1 MRGLSR
7 SVGVTLIA
15 LLLAAVF
22 FLSLPG
28 VTAWQRVLQDAG
40 HGPVFAGIA
49 AVTLLMQR
57 AGSAGPPPGAYW
69 RALSITLG
77 LGIGSELVQHF
88 QPGRTV
94 SLLDV
99 AHDAAG
105 AILGLSLFALIGR
118 SRPDRGDLP
127 NSRKTPASL
136 LVCLGLGAFVFLA
149 WEPLQCA
156 TAYAERSRVFP
167 VLLQGARPADL
178 YFTRARHGAL
188 ARAAVPAPWLESGD
202 SDAVRLG
209 YRSGQRAAI
218 EIEEPAPDWR
228 GHDALLLDLVNPATR
243 PLQLTLRILDA
254 HHDWSAEDRCNIPVV
269 VPAASRVVVHI
280 ALAAVASA
288 PARRPMDMAAIRN
301 VMLFARQ
308 PLPGS
313 EFYVARVWLR

>member
-1 MRGLSR
+1 
-7 SVGVTLIA
+7 
-15 LLLAAVF
+15 
-22 FLSLPG
+22 
-28 VTAWQRVLQDAG
+28 
-40 HGPVFAGIA
+40 
-49 AVTLLMQR
+49 
-57 AGSAGPPPGAYW
+57 
-69 RALSITLG
+69 LSITIG
-77 LGIGSELVQHF
+77 LGIASELVQHF
-88 QPGRTV
+88 QPARTV

-99 AHDAAG
+99 GHDAAG
-105 AILGLSLFALIGR
+105 AILGLSLFALVDRWRSGR
-118 SRPDRGDLP
+118 DVFRPGG
-127 NSRKTPASL
+127 TPASL
-136 LVCLGLGAFVFLA
+136 LVCLGLGALVLLA

-188 ARAAVPAPWLESGD
+188 ARAAVPAPWFEAGD

-218 EIEEPAPDWR
+218 EIAEPAPDWR

-254 HHDWSAEDRCNIPVV
+254 HHDWSDEDRFNVPVV

-280 ALAAVASA
+280 ALAAVAAA
-288 PARRPMDMAAIRN
+288 PARRPMDMTAIRN

-313 EFYVARVWLR
+313 EFYVARVWLH